1 MKKTDKKIGW
11 IIFLLF
17 LLYAS
22 SSGNYLNSGDD
33 YLYDNSS
40 WLALIDLVIV
50 SVAMMIVPF
59 IWRLINKELLPFKKG
74 KRICMWNSII
84 LFIVSIILSA
94 TSGISIIGGI
104 GAVIYYFINKWFFV
118 DYMNIGVSVNYIIC
132 NNCESKVDSRKKICP
147 NCELPLE
154 GKELKENTG
163 KFKCSSCGALYDSDD
178 KYCKNCNG
186 IFEDDEEE
194 IESDNY
200 VDEAT
205 SNNEKKFICDNCG
218 ALVSENEIECPNCG
232 EEFEEEVVDLEK
244 LLETANKNKNKG
256 NYSTAEE
263 QYKEYCVKTEKLIK
277 NGEFKGYT
285 FNNCVEFSIA
295 VNQNEVE
302 EDCVDLNYETNNAYL
317 NLAIIAFDK
326 KDNDEAIKYLNKAI
340 KLNPCDV
347 NAMFELAENYKV
359 KKELIKYYNL
369 TKKIYSKIYDI
380 NNLARYYRN
389 LGYYYIEK
397 EEWDLAKAVY
407 LYSLKYQDSSVVTQ
421 EIAYIVQKS
430 KNDKLPDKEDLRK
443 ILKENNIPIFISK
456 ENMNVIKELK
466 SQLEKEDKL
475 SSNVGKFIENLYK
488 LNSNM

>member
-1 MKKTDKKIGW
+1 M
-11 IIFLLF
+11 
-17 LLYAS
+17 
-22 SSGNYLNSGDD
+22 
-33 YLYDNSS
+33 
-40 WLALIDLVIV
+40 
-50 SVAMMIVPF
+50 
-59 IWRLINKELLPFKKG
+59 
-74 KRICMWNSII
+74 
-84 LFIVSIILSA
+84 
-94 TSGISIIGGI
+94 
-104 GAVIYYFINKWFFV
+104 
-118 DYMNIGVSVNYIIC
+118 
-132 NNCESKVDSRKKICP
+132 
-147 NCELPLE
+147 
-154 GKELKENTG
+154 
-163 KFKCSSCGALYDSDD
+163 
-178 KYCKNCNG
+178 
-186 IFEDDEEE
+186 
-194 IESDNY
+194 
-200 VDEAT
+200 
-205 SNNEKKFICDNCG
+205 
-218 ALVSENEIECPNCG
+218 
-232 EEFEEEVVDLEK
+232 
-244 LLETANKNKNKG
+244 
-256 NYSTAEE
+256 
-263 QYKEYCVKTEKLIK
+263 KTEKLIK